1 MRFFKIHFLAITVL
15 MVATMLGFAPNAHA
29 VPSYARQTGL
39 PCATCHST
47 YPELTS
53 FGRLF
58 KLNGYVTTG
67 LSQIQSPTGGGL
79 KINEVPPLSAMF
91 VTSLTQMSKSLTDP
105 VNGDNTQN
113 GSWEFPQQLSFFFA
127 GEISDHMGTFSQI
140 TYQHSSDHFTIDNV
154 DFRYANQGTLG
165 GKNTIY
171 GLTLNN
177 NPTVEDPY
185 QGTPAWGFPFI
196 SSEIAPGPIAS
207 TLIDGGLAQDVVG
220 IGGYTMI
227 DNHWYGNLTFYR
239 SEHAGVSEPYGS
251 SLGIP
256 TIKGLAPYLRLAYQT
271 NFGDNFLEVGAY
283 GLWANIAPDT
293 VGTADKYVDTAVD
306 AQWERNLEGGNSI
319 VVRGTYINEKATFN
333 ASQPLG
339 LVDNSSDTLKTF
351 KLNGEYHF
359 GASGAATVG
368 VFRTTGSTDMTRYP
382 ASGNPTLVGSGC
394 GVANPDPV
402 TGAVSACDPA
412 PGLGSA
418 NGSPENTGWVLQGTY
433 LPWQNVQLG
442 IQYTAY
448 SKFNGS
454 SDNYDGLG
462 RKASDNNTLYA
473 YGWFMW

>member
-1 MRFFKIHFLAITVL
+1 MRFFKYRFLAAL
-15 MVATMLGFAPNAHA
+15 SATLAMLLGFIPSAHA

-39 PCATCHST
+39 ACAVCHST

-67 LSQIQSPTGGGL
+67 LQQIQSPAGGGL

-91 VTSLTQMSKSLTDP
+91 VTSITQLSKSLRDP
-105 VNGDNTQN
+105 VDGSNTQN
-113 GSWEFPQQLSFFFA
+113 GGWEFPQQLSFFFA

-140 TYQHSSDHFTIDNV
+140 TYTHADDHFSIDNV
-154 DFRYANQGTLG
+154 DIRYANQGTFAG
-165 GKNTIY
+165 ANAIY

-196 SSEIAPGPIAS
+196 SSETAPGPIAS

-220 IGGYTMI
+220 IGGYTLL
-227 DNHWYGNLTFYR
+227 DNHWYANLSVYR
-239 SEHAGVSEPYGS
+239 SEHAGVAEPYGS
-251 SLGIP
+251 SAAVP

-283 GLWANIAPDT
+283 GLGVDIAPNT
-293 VGTADKYVDTAVD
+293 VGTADKFRDSAVD
-306 AQWERNLEGGNSI
+306 AQYERSLASGNSI
-319 VVRGTYINEKATFN
+319 VVRGTYIHEKADFDASNPGVSDKLNTFR
-333 ASQPLG
+333 
-339 LVDNSSDTLKTF
+339 
-351 KLNGEYHF
+351 LNGEYHF
-359 GASGAATVG
+359 GASGAVTLGA
-368 VFRTTGSTDMTRYP
+368 FRTTGSTDAARYP
-382 ASGNPTLVGSGC
+382 ASSDPTLVGSGC

-402 TGAVSACDPA
+402 TGAVTPCDPA
-412 PGLGSA
+412 PGFGSA
-418 NGSPENTGWVLQGTY
+418 NGSPDTTGWVVQGTY
-433 LPWQNVQLG
+433 LPWQNVQFG
-442 IQYTAY
+442 VQYWLY
-448 SKFNGS
+448 SKFNGA

-462 RKASDNNTLYA
+462 RKASDNNTLFA

>member
-1 MRFFKIHFLAITVL
+1 MRFFKYHFLAITAL
-15 MVATMLGFAPNAHA
+15 MGTMLLGFTPSAYA

-39 PCATCHST
+39 ACATCHST

-67 LSQIQSPTGGGL
+67 LSQIQSPAGGGL

-91 VTSLTQMSKSLTDP
+91 VTSLTNLSKSLRDP

-165 GKNTIY
+165 GKNAIY

-220 IGGYTMI
+220 IGGYTML
-227 DNHWYGNLTFYR
+227 DNHWYANFSLYR
-239 SEHAGVSEPYGS
+239 SEHAGVTEPYGS

-271 NFGDNFLEVGAY
+271 NFGDSFFEVGAY
-283 GLWANIAPDT
+283 GLWANIAPNT
-293 VGTADKYVDTAVD
+293 VGTADKYVDTALD
-306 AQWERNLEGGNSI
+306 AQYEHNLAGGNSI
-319 VVRGTYINEKATFN
+319 VIRGTYIHEKATFD
-333 ASQPLG
+333 ASYNLPAPT
-339 LVDNSSDTLKTF
+339 VSNSSDNLNTF

-368 VFRTTGSTDMTRYP
+368 VFRTTGSTDMLRYK
-382 ASGNPTLVGSGC
+382 ASPDPLIDPGC
-394 GVANPDPV
+394 GIA
-402 TGAVSACDPA
+402 TGTACDPA

-418 NGSPENTGWVLQGTY
+418 NGSPDNTGWVLQGTY
-433 LPWQNVQLG
+433 LPWQNVQFG
-442 IQYTAY
+442 VQYTIY
-448 SKFNGS
+448 TKFNGA